1 MCVTFQINVIVCDC
15 PIDCLRQEVLLRVR
29 LLPDG
34 EQERNQETQAD
45 RQTGTGTD
53 QKIIVNWEFVKTFDS
68 TPSLRLNLSLPL
80 FCQTGWRRLRL
91 WHLRCRLCI
100 YLPFFRH
107 AVNCSPSNRHMAQD
121 KAKYQSFNPGPSG
134 KTVR

>member
-91 WHLRCRLCI
+91 CI
-100 YLPFFRH
+100 YLPFFASSDMLSIVVQVTDIWPKTKLSISHLTR
-107 AVNCSPSNRHMAQD
+107 
-121 KAKYQSFNPGPSG
+121 GPLA
-134 KTVR
+134 RR

>member
-53 QKIIVNWEFVKTFDS
+53 QKIIANWEFVKTFDS

-80 FCQTGWRRLRL
+80 FCQ
-91 WHLRCRLCI
+91 
-100 YLPFFRH
+100 
-107 AVNCSPSNRHMAQD
+107 NRMEAPATLYISSLLQTCC
-121 KAKYQSFNPGPSG
+121 QL
-134 KTVR
+134 

>member
-91 WHLRCRLCI
+91 CI

>member
-1 MCVTFQINVIVCDC
+1 MTFQINVIVCDC

-80 FCQTGWRRLRL
+80 FCQNRMEAPLTLYISSLLGL
-91 WHLRCRLCI
+91 
-100 YLPFFRH
+100 FRH

>member
-91 WHLRCRLCI
+91 CI

-107 AVNCSPSNRHMAQD
+107 AVSCSPSNRHMAQD

>member
-1 MCVTFQINVIVCDC
+1 M
-15 PIDCLRQEVLLRVR
+15 LLRVR

-80 FCQTGWRRLRL
+80 LSQGPLVFASRPHFQEVCHVTALHGQTHPW
-91 WHLRCRLCI
+91 
-100 YLPFFRH
+100 
-107 AVNCSPSNRHMAQD
+107 PSA
-121 KAKYQSFNPGPSG
+121 
-134 KTVR
+134 

>member
-80 FCQTGWRRLRL
+80 FCQTGWSLCDFGISAHFVYIFPSSDMLSIVVQVTDIWPKTKLSISHLTRGPLARR
-91 WHLRCRLCI
+91 
-100 YLPFFRH
+100 
-107 AVNCSPSNRHMAQD
+107 
-121 KAKYQSFNPGPSG
+121 
-134 KTVR
+134 